1 MRTERKLADMRPL
14 AAAGLAAA
22 MLGAGVGSATGQEAP
37 GRAAEVDPMP
47 PLQTPRGPLAFERDF
62 FVYAASR
69 GRNPFNPPTESAT
82 AVQPT
87 GLVLL
92 GIVRATDPS
101 GATDPSRATDPT
113 RAVVLLAATG
123 GGAGH
128 SATGGGART
137 FRLRLGE
144 QVGSLRVVEV
154 GAGRAVVAVREPGQ
168 RERFAELALP
178 RRTPSRATPNKAAGD
193 GS

>member
-1 MRTERKLADMRPL
+1 MRTL

-22 MLGAGVGSATGQEAP
+22 MLGARVGSATGQEAP
-37 GRAAEVDPMP
+37 ERAAEADAMP
-47 PLQTPRGPLAFERDF
+47 PVQELRGPLAFERDF

-69 GRNPFNPPTESAT
+69 GRNPFDPPTESGT
-82 AVQPT
+82 AVPAT
-87 GLVLL
+87 GLSLL

-101 GATDPSRATDPT
+101 

-128 SATGGGART
+128 STTGAGTRT

-154 GAGRAVVAVREPGQ
+154 GVDRAVVAVREPGQ

-178 RRTPSRATPNKAAGD
+178 RRTPSRATPSRAAGD

>member
-14 AAAGLAAA
+14 AAAVLAAA
-22 MLGAGVGSATGQEAP
+22 MLGAGIGSATGQETP

-101 GATDPSRATDPT
+101 RATDPT

-128 SATGGGART
+128 SATGAGTHAV
-137 FRLRLGE
+137 RLRLGE

-154 GAGRAVVAVREPGQ
+154 GADRAVVAVREPGQ
-168 RERFAELALP
+168 RERFAELTLP
-178 RRTPSRATPNKAAGD
+178 RRTPSRATPSRAAGD

>member
-1 MRTERKLADMRPL
+1 MRTL

-37 GRAAEVDPMP
+37 GRAAEADPVP
-47 PLQTPRGPLAFERDF
+47 QVATPRGPLAFERDI

-69 GRNPFNPPTESAT
+69 ARNPFDPPTESAT
-82 AVQPT
+82 AVPAT
-87 GLVLL
+87 GLSLL
-92 GIVRATDPS
+92 GIVRATDS
-101 GATDPSRATDPT
+101 SRASDLSHATDPS

-128 SATGGGART
+128 SAAGAGTRT

-154 GAGRAVVAVREPGQ
+154 GADRAVVAVREPGQ

-178 RRTPSRATPNKAAGD
+178 RRTPSRATPNRAAGD

>member
-1 MRTERKLADMRPL
+1 MRTL

-37 GRAAEVDPMP
+37 GRTAAADTMSPVRE
-47 PLQTPRGPLAFERDF
+47 LRGPLTLERDF

-69 GRNPFNPPTESAT
+69 ARNPFDPPTESST
-82 AVQPT
+82 AVPAT
-87 GLVLL
+87 GLSLL
-92 GIVRATDPS
+92 GIVRATDSS
-101 GATDPSRATDPT
+101 GAVDPS

-123 GGAGH
+123 GGAGQ
-128 SATGGGART
+128 SATGAGTRT

-154 GAGRAVVAVREPGQ
+154 GADRAVVAVREPGQ

-178 RRTPSRATPNKAAGD
+178 RRTPSRATPSRAAGD